1 MKKLMI
7 GLLISGAALMA
18 QGTAPAAATSTAP
31 APTTKVRKHH
41 KKVKPVAP
49 NASATPHAS
58 TNAAAPATK

>member
-18 QGTAPAAATSTAP
+18 QGTAPATSTTP
-31 APTTKVRKHH
+31 APTTKVKKHH
-41 KKVKPVAP
+41 KKAKPVA
-49 NASATPHAS
+49 ASTSATPHAS

>member
-18 QGTAPAAATSTAP
+18 QGTAPAAATTP

-49 NASATPHAS
+49 TASATPHAS
-58 TNAAAPATK
+58 SNAAAPATK